1 MRKADPISVLI
12 FLLFFFV
19 NAHAQENTPIEKN
32 DVNNKGMYL
41 SGQLSTNGWGT
52 DIRYIL
58 NKTFTLK
65 AGVERLNLT
74 SSMDFSENGIDYV
87 LDLDYR
93 TGGVFVMADINYTR
107 NLYITIG
114 AAQNS
119 LNPKIKGVAA
129 EDVPFGDIVIPAE
142 MIGDFT
148 FTLSPSM
155 KISPYAGLGF
165 RGFMGAKQRIVCFF
179 ETGFY
184 YLGPPNVEIEAT
196 GLLAPTADP
205 VMGQNEVF
213 EKQFSQYQFYPVVKL
228 NLAIKLF

>member
-1 MRKADPISVLI
+1 MEVLQNFKSLFFDVWKKGISGVNISEIIIALLI

-107 NLYITIG
+107 NLYITI
-114 AAQNS
+114 
-119 LNPKIKGVAA
+119 
-129 EDVPFGDIVIPAE
+129 
-142 MIGDFT
+142 
-148 FTLSPSM
+148 
-155 KISPYAGLGF
+155 
-165 RGFMGAKQRIVCFF
+165 
-179 ETGFY
+179 
-184 YLGPPNVEIEAT
+184 
-196 GLLAPTADP
+196 
-205 VMGQNEVF
+205 
-213 EKQFSQYQFYPVVKL
+213 
-228 NLAIKLF
+228 